1 MKTNIIDYN
10 NKIIVTLTDKRL
22 LYLNRG
28 DFIDLNNKSYSIQ
41 YKKLFVDIDELEIR
55 VDDGIRRM

>member
-10 NKIIVTLTDKRL
+10 NKVIVTLTDKRL

-55 VDDGIRRM
+55 VDDGIRKM